1 VSFAHSERF
10 AGIRRSLFDYKVR
23 GEPFGE
29 PTRFRKSAVLLDAIY
44 LSLHTISLA
53 QYEKK
58 ASPIIADGG
67 DNHSRH
73 TESEIKNCDD

>member
-1 VSFAHSERF
+1 
-10 AGIRRSLFDYKVR
+10 VR

-29 PTRFRKSAVLLDAIY
+29 PTRFRKSAALLDAIY
-44 LSLHTISLA
+44 LSLHTMKSLA

-67 DNHSRH
+67 NNHSRH
-73 TESEIKNCDD
+73 TESESKNCDD